1 MCRNC
6 GIQPQ
11 AYETQE
17 EKNMKLNAPK
27 KVTWFIGLALV
38 VVALI
43 VKLAKIATL
52 AVGFWLAIAGA
63 VVLLLATF
71 FSKL

>member
-1 MCRNC
+1 
-6 GIQPQ
+6 
-11 AYETQE
+11 
-17 EKNMKLNAPK
+17 MKLNAPK